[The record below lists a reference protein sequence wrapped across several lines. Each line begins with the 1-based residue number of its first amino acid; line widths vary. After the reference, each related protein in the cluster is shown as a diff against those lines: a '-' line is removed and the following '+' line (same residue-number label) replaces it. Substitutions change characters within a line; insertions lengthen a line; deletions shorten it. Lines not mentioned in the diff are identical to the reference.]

1 MTTLIKRASAE
12 ARAFNKTDAAESAPT
27 TGTTPETEAP
37 QQIDAAP
44 QAEAAVQAA
53 APVAVEAAPAAVAEV
68 TEAAQAPAA
77 VEAAPAV
84 VAAEAAPAVVE
95 APKQAEVKPAAKR
108 AAKPVAKPEAKPVAE
123 VAAKAEA
130 KPVAKKAAKPAVKAE
145 AKPVAKA
152 EAKPVVKKAAKPAV
166 KAEVKPVAKPA
177 AEVAA
182 KAEAK
187 PVEKKAAKP
196 AVKAE
201 AKPAAKV
208 DATPVAKAEAK
219 PVSKKAAK
227 PAAKAEAK
235 PAARVKRAPVAATV
249 VAEAA
254 APKAA
259 KAEKAAK
266 PTKAAKPAKP
276 AKAIKPAKSTKLSR
290 RAALAAEELE
300 HAPVIEKPRKPRF
313 APVTFSEEGGVRYLH
328 FGTEWVQ
335 GAMRLSKPQHIELE
349 YAQQMMAWLLFLAT
363 PARIVQLGL
372 GAAALTKFAHRYLRP
387 AKVEAI
393 ELNPAVVVAAR
404 TMFDLPMDDARLA
417 VRELDAWDFVQ
428 DRSNHGTVG
437 ALQIDIY
444 DATARGPVLDSV
456 AFYRAARACLAEAGV
471 ATINLFGDHPSYV
484 RNMKRLKEAFDGR
497 VIALPEVHDGNRVAL
512 AFSGPALDVSWTALE
527 KRARML
533 ESKLG
538 LPAHQWV
545 KALRAACKE
554 IGKEGAS
561 FAI

>member
-37 QQIDAAP
+37 QQIEAAP

-53 APVAVEAAPAAVAEV
+53 APAAVEAAPAAVAEV

-95 APKQAEVKPAAKR
+95 APKQAAVKPAAKR

-123 VAAKAEA
+123 VAA
-130 KPVAKKAAKPAVKAE
+130 KAE

-276 AKAIKPAKSTKLSR
+276 AKAIKPAKSTKLAR

-545 KALRAACKE
+545 KSLRAACKE

>member
-27 TGTTPETEAP
+27 TGTTPETDAP
-37 QQIDAAP
+37 QQIEAAP

-53 APVAVEAAPAAVAEV
+53 APAAVEAAPAAVAEV

-95 APKQAEVKPAAKR
+95 APKQAAVKPAAKR

-130 KPVAKKAAKPAVKAE
+130 KPVAKAE
-145 AKPVAKA
+145 AKPAA
-152 EAKPVVKKAAKPAV
+152 KKAAKPAV

-276 AKAIKPAKSTKLSR
+276 AKAIKPAKSTKLAR